1 MPQTHPTVL
10 VYLFNILGRLAPE
23 SYLVGGAVRDA
34 LSGGYESADLDIAVR
49 GDGFEVA
56 RTAAD
61 MLGAKA
67 TFVPLDAARG
77 TARLVLG
84 GDEPITVDISSF
96 KGGTIVEDLVL
107 RDFTVNAM
115 AVSIEDYREF
125 GYGHLIDP
133 CGGQQDLRNKIV
145 RVCSAEAF
153 SDDPLRVLRAFRF
166 AASLGFSI
174 DREVMDLIP
183 PNLERLPAVSPERIR
198 DELFAVLS
206 APSSF
211 PVLKMMSDA
220 QVFDA
225 IVPELKPMKGC
236 GQNEYHHLDVWDHSL
251 EAVRAIEEVVPR
263 KLWCFGEPGGKVERY
278 LREEPVKG
286 RPRVALLKVAAL
298 FHDAG
303 KPQARFVDPTGR
315 VRFFGHEKV
324 SEQLFL
330 MVAERLKLAHRETET
345 VAKWIRGHMRPSALL
360 ARPTVSKRSIYR
372 LHQRFGEDLTG
383 LFALF
388 LADLAASRGPARPEG
403 LDDAAC
409 LQLQEAMEI
418 NAEMTQPPPSP
429 LLNGRD
435 VMEAFGLSPGPLV
448 GSILKRLAVLQACG
462 EISNRDQALSAA
474 QQFYRERAGQRKT
487 RSDG

>member
-1 MPQTHPTVL
+1 M
-10 VYLFNILGRLAPE
+10 
-23 SYLVGGAVRDA
+23 RDA
-34 LSGGYESADLDIAVR
+34 LTGGYESADLDIAVK
-49 GDGFEVA
+49 GDGFEIA

-61 MLGAKA
+61 TLGAKA

-77 TARLVLG
+77 TGRLVLG
-84 GDEPITVDISSF
+84 GPEPITIDISTF
-96 KGGTIVEDLVL
+96 KGATIVQDLIR

-125 GYGHLIDP
+125 GYRHLIDP
-133 CGGQQDLRNKIV
+133 CGGQADLRNKTV

-166 AASLGFSI
+166 AAILGFSI
-174 DREVMDLIP
+174 DREVMVLIP
-183 PNLERLPAVSPERIR
+183 PNLERLPSISSERIR
-198 DELFAVLS
+198 DELFAILS

-211 PVLKMMSDA
+211 PILRVMSDA
-220 QVFDA
+220 LVIDA
-225 IVPELKPMKGC
+225 IIPELKPMRGC

-263 KLWCFGEPGGKVERY
+263 KLWCFGEPGDMVERY

-286 RPRVALLKVAAL
+286 RPRWALLKLAAL

-303 KPQARFVDPTGR
+303 KPPTRFVDPTGR
-315 VRFFGHEKV
+315 VRFFGHEKI

-330 MVAERLKLAHRETET
+330 VVAERLKLAHRETET

-360 ARPTVSKRSIYR
+360 ARPTVSKRSIFR
-372 LHQRFGEDLTG
+372 LHQRFGEDLIG

-388 LADLAASRGPARPEG
+388 LADLTASRGPARPEG
-403 LDDAAC
+403 LDDTAC
-409 LQLQEAMEI
+409 LQLQKAVEI
-418 NAEMTQPPPSP
+418 DAEMTHAPPTS

-435 VMEAFGLSPGPLV
+435 VMEAFGLAPGPMV

-462 EISNRDQALSAA
+462 EISTREQALSAA
-474 QQFYRERAGQRKT
+474 RKFYRQRLGEESKES
-487 RSDG
+487 RG